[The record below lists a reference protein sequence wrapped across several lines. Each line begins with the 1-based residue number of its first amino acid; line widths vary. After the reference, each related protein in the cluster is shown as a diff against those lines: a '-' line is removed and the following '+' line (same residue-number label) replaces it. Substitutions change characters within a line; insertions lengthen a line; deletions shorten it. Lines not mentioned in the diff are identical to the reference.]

1 MKTVSWLL
9 GLLEFPEETGPG
21 GQMADGAPSTVHDDD
36 DEQMT
41 YESLMAQVR
50 VHGAARRPLSDFV
63 LAPEIPVSLRARPIS
78 LMQENN

>member
-9 GLLEFPEETGPG
+9 ELMEFPVETGP

-50 VHGAARRPLSDFV
+50 VHRAARGPPSDFV